1 MGFSHNKEE
10 RKMTESVEDPR
21 MVKALCRYE
30 VVGRYLAMQPKRG
43 QRRKLLEQLA
53 SQNWL
58 GPEGALF
65 QVAAETIRVW
75 VRQYRK
81 DGLPGLMDKKHEARG
96 IQVLTEE
103 QTKLLCQLKK
113 EVPERSLER
122 IIEIAEQ
129 TELVEP
135 GVLKRSTVHRVLKSN
150 GLSARKSRVADQKDL
165 DRFEADYPNDLWQ
178 SDMLVGP
185 WLPDPDKPGKM
196 RRANLFAF
204 IDDHSRLLLY
214 GRFSFRENLPELE
227 MVFRRAL
234 QKWGKPRRVYYDNG
248 QVYRSGHMKQ
258 VVATLGMHRII
269 FTRSYRPMGHGKV
282 EAFNRLVRNAFLA
295 ELKSSCISS
304 LDALNE
310 AFLAWS
316 DIQYNR
322 KLHSELSQT
331 PLDRWR
337 TGIERVEYVEEETL
351 RQAFLWKEH
360 RTPDKTGVLSLL
372 GIRYQVGPNLCRKRV
387 QVRFD
392 PEALQEIEVWHQ
404 GRFIERC
411 RPLTVYT
418 HRRPSPVDSLA
429 EPIASSTDKTE
440 PTADWLSHLI
450 SERRKRGQL
459 EPSPQQLTQQAQK
472 LRDEADQAVI
482 ELLKEQL
489 SAEVLDLGAIQQY
502 LNQYGP
508 FDIDRAEQ
516 ALEKLFSQ
524 GQRRDQHVTFYLN
537 QIRNEQ
543 QKGEA

>member
-1 MGFSHNKEE
+1 MSETE
-10 RKMTESVEDPR
+10 QDPKMA
-21 MVKALCRYE
+21 KALSRYE

-53 SQNWL
+53 NQNWL
-58 GPEGALF
+58 GPDGELF
-65 QVAAETIRVW
+65 RVAADTIRVW

-81 DGLPGLMDKKHEARG
+81 DGLPGLMDKQQPIRG
-96 IQVLTEE
+96 VQVLNEE
-103 QTKLLCQLKK
+103 QINVLCQLKK
-113 EVPERSLER
+113 QVPERSLER
-122 IIEIAEQ
+122 IIQIAEQ
-129 TELVEP
+129 TELIQS
-135 GVLKRSTVHRVLKSN
+135 GVLKRSTVHRVLQSN
-150 GLSARKSRVADQKDL
+150 GLSARNSRVADSKDL

-258 VVATLGMHRII
+258 IVATLGMHRII
-269 FTRSYRPMGHGKV
+269 FTKPHRPMGHGKV
-282 EAFNRLVRNAFLA
+282 EAFNRLVRSAFIA
-295 ELKSSCISS
+295 ELKCSCINS

-316 DIQYNR
+316 DLEYNR
-322 KLHSELSQT
+322 KLHSELGQT

-337 TGIERVEYVEEETL
+337 SGIERVQYVEEETL
-351 RQAFLWKEH
+351 RQAFLWKEN

-372 GIRYQVGPNLCRKRV
+372 GIRYQVGASLCRKRI

-392 PEALQEIEVWHQ
+392 PEAMQEIEVWHRD
-404 GRFIERC
+404 RFVQRC
-411 RPLTVYT
+411 RPLIVYA
-418 HRRPSPVDSLA
+418 HRRPRAVTTIDKPLK
-429 EPIASSTDKTE
+429 SSTEHSE
-440 PTADWLSHLI
+440 PSADWLAHLI
-450 SERRKRGQL
+450 SERRKRGQF
-459 EPSPQQLTQQAQK
+459 EPSAQQLSIQALQR
-472 LRDEADQAVI
+472 RDEADQALI
-482 ELLKEQL
+482 ELLEQQL
-489 SAEVLDLGAIQQY
+489 SSDVLDLKATHQY

-516 ALEKLFSQ
+516 TLEKLFSQ
-524 GQRRDQHVTFYLN
+524 GHKRDQHVTFYLEH
-537 QIRNEQ
+537 IRTAQ
-543 QKGEA
+543 HGGQA